1 MTSRSLTRLG
11 ILVYFFI
18 GCSDRNEEQNTN
30 ERTANNQAGSAQS
43 GGDGGTYGAAASN
56 NGGTLGGGGGFSG
69 GGGAGGAGGAPTCT
83 FCDGSCVDTTS
94 NNSHCGKCFSK
105 CATTCDSGSCV
116 AWKSVHVGM
125 QFMCLLAENKS
136 LWCVGENEF
145 GQLGDGSG
153 EAQKTPKKII
163 ENVENVVVSSA
174 NVCAST
180 EDKKF
185 YCWGYGLYG
194 AVGSG
199 AFEHQKIPYQI
210 NIPTVLDFS
219 TDGQNTCAISS
230 DKNLY
235 CWGQNNFN
243 ELQTNDQKP
252 SAVPIKIDTQK
263 NQDKI
268 FVGYSRICIKSNAD
282 FYCWGNNAWGEFSND
297 FPYTDTKIH
306 KIGSNELI
314 QSISLGSDF
323 FCYLLNDGKVYCS
336 GKNQYGQLGKND
348 TSPQKNLITPVTIPP
363 AIQIDSTNHHTCAL
377 TEDSELYC
385 WGINEFMP
393 GENPPNNSCLLYTSP
408 SPRD

>member
-1 MTSRSLTRLG
+1 M
-11 ILVYFFI
+11 
-18 GCSDRNEEQNTN
+18 
-30 ERTANNQAGSAQS
+30 
-43 GGDGGTYGAAASN
+43 
-56 NGGTLGGGGGFSG
+56 
-69 GGGAGGAGGAPTCT
+69 
-83 FCDGSCVDTTS
+83 
-94 NNSHCGKCFSK
+94 
-105 CATTCDSGSCV
+105 
-116 AWKSVHVGM
+116 
-125 QFMCLLAENKS
+125 
-136 LWCVGENEF
+136 
-145 GQLGDGSG
+145 
-153 EAQKTPKKII
+153 
-163 ENVENVVVSSA
+163 
-174 NVCAST
+174 
-180 EDKKF
+180 
-185 YCWGYGLYG
+185 
-194 AVGSG
+194 
-199 AFEHQKIPYQI
+199 
-210 NIPTVLDFS
+210 DFS

-393 GENPPNNSCLLYTSP
+393 GENPPNNSYTTPIKIKNISDIKKISISDTTSCALVTNEDLMCWGYGWKDFLIP
-408 SPRD
+408 SPTPLKITWELASQHFGELRLQLNKKLICAHQTNL